1 MMTTQYSI
9 LNKLLI
15 SHNKILTTHK
25 LFLITH
31 YRILTTNY
39 SLQKYSHSRLLAT
52 KGTMQKFVDDLFE
65 TIFSTAHRGSA
76 LPLAIKVKH
85 YSTVVISITVGS
97 VGEVFVLKNN

>member
-15 SHNKILTTHK
+15 SHNKIMTNHYS
-25 LFLITH
+25 FLITH

-76 LPLAIKVKH
+76 LPLAIKVNTAAQFYRSFSGQSLHVKK
-85 YSTVVISITVGS
+85 TA
-97 VGEVFVLKNN
+97 